1 MDASISNPGILESFY
16 PSVSRALDELSLAKT
31 TGQFEALDLDPRL
44 LQGIKDMGFDEL
56 FPIQA
61 EAISPILQGRD
72 LIGQAHTG
80 SGKTLAYAVPMLQNI
95 RVEQQGI
102 QGLVLAPTRELAV
115 QIATEFDKLSRHLR
129 IRTVPVYGGQSI
141 NVQLDRLEDPRTKI
155 VVATPGRLM
164 DHLDRRTISLERVA
178 FVVLDEADRMLDMG
192 FIDDIRTILNYVPR
206 QHQTALFSATM
217 PDQIVGLSQRYLR
230 NPLKVFVDSDE
241 LSVETVD
248 QRIVLVEEENKF
260 PAICSLLERN
270 LISRG
275 LVFCAT
281 KIRCDRLAGG
291 LAANGYDAMPIHGD
305 LSQRQRDNAIYN
317 FRSGRTGL
325 LVATDVAARG
335 LDIPKVSHVIN
346 YDMPQDPAMYFHRIG
361 RTARAGKR
369 GVAISLLTRDD
380 HEIFDAVRR
389 MTSAAIDEIPVPE
402 VPGLKVGRVYM
413 PPPPRGGGPG
423 QYNRRRRFDNRGRRR
438 GQSRW

>member
-1 MDASISNPGILESFY
+1 MTLPA
-16 PSVSRALDELSLAKT
+16 
-31 TGQFEALDLDPRL
+31 QFEALDLDPRL

-95 RVEQQGI
+95 HHNEHGI

-115 QIATEFDKLSRHLR
+115 QIATEFEKLSRHLR
-129 IRTVPVYGGQSI
+129 IRAVPIYGGQSI
-141 NVQLDRLEDPRTKI
+141 NLQLDRLEDPRTKI

-164 DHLDRRTISLERVA
+164 DHLDRRTISLDKVA

-192 FIDDIRTILNYVPR
+192 FIDDIQTILNYVPR

-217 PDQIVGLSQRYLR
+217 PEQIVYLSQRYLR
-230 NPLKVFVDSDE
+230 NPLKVFIDSEE

-248 QRIVLVEEENKF
+248 QKIVLVEEEEKF
-260 PAICSLLERN
+260 TALCSLLERN

-281 KIRCDRLAGG
+281 KIRCDRLAQG
-291 LAANGYDAMPIHGD
+291 LQANGYDAMPIHGD

-317 FRSGRTGL
+317 FRTGRTGL
-325 LVATDVAARG
+325 LIATDVAARG

-346 YDMPQDPAMYFHRIG
+346 YDMPNDPAMYFHRIG

-369 GVAISLLTRDD
+369 GAAISLLTRDD
-380 HEIFDAVRR
+380 HDMFDSVRR
-389 MTSAAIDEIPVPE
+389 MTSATIDEIPIPA

-413 PPPPRGGGPG
+413 PRPPIGGGMG
-423 QYNRRRRFDNRGRRR
+423 QYNRPRRFDNRGRRR
-438 GQSRW
+438 RYSSW

>member
-1 MDASISNPGILESFY
+1 
-16 PSVSRALDELSLAKT
+16 
-31 TGQFEALDLDPRL
+31 
-44 LQGIKDMGFDEL
+44 MGFDEL

-61 EAISPILQGRD
+61 EAITPKMQGRD

-95 RVEQQGI
+95 RPNQSGV

-115 QIATEFDKLSRHLR
+115 QIATEFEKLSRHLR
-129 IRTVPVYGGQSI
+129 IRAVPVYGGQSI
-141 NVQLDRLEDPRTKI
+141 NVQIDRLEDPRTKV

-164 DHLDRRTISLERVA
+164 DHLDRRTITLDRVS

-192 FIDDIRTILNYVPR
+192 FIDDIRAILNYVPR

-217 PDQIVGLSQRYLR
+217 PDQIVNLSQRYLR

-241 LSVETVD
+241 LSVDTVD
-248 QRIVLVEEENKF
+248 QKIVLVEEEEKF
-260 PAICSLLERN
+260 PALCSLLERN

-275 LVFCAT
+275 LVFAST
-281 KIRCDRLAGG
+281 KIRCDRLAEG
-291 LAANGYDAMPIHGD
+291 LQANGYDALPIHGD

-346 YDMPQDPAMYFHRIG
+346 YDMPNDPAMYFHRIG

-369 GVAISLLTRDD
+369 GVAISLLTRED
-380 HEIFDAVRR
+380 HEIFDSVRR
-389 MTSAAIDEIPVPE
+389 MTSAPIDEIPVPQ

-413 PPPPRGGGPG
+413 PPPPAGGGIG
-423 QYNRRRRFDNRGRRR
+423 QYNRRRRYDNRGRTR
-438 GQSRW
+438 GRSRW

>member
-1 MDASISNPGILESFY
+1 
-16 PSVSRALDELSLAKT
+16 
-31 TGQFEALDLDPRL
+31 
-44 LQGIKDMGFDEL
+44 MGFDEL

-95 RVEQQGI
+95 QQNQPGI

-115 QIATEFDKLSRHLR
+115 QIATEFEKLAKHLR
-129 IRTVPVYGGQSI
+129 VRTVPVYGGQSI
-141 NVQLDRLEDPRTKI
+141 NVQIDRLEDPRTKI

-164 DHLDRRTISLERVA
+164 DHLDRRTIRLDKVA
-178 FVVLDEADRMLDMG
+178 FLVLDEADRMLDMG
-192 FIDDIRTILNYVPR
+192 FIDDIRAILNYVPR
-206 QHQTALFSATM
+206 DHQTALFSATM
-217 PDQIVGLSQRYLR
+217 PDQIVHLSQRYLR

-248 QRIVLVEEENKF
+248 QKIVQVEEDEKF
-260 PAICSLLERN
+260 QALCSLLERN

-281 KIRCDRLAGG
+281 KIRCDRLAQG
-291 LAANGYDAMPIHGD
+291 LQANGYDAMPIHGD
-305 LSQRQRDNAIYN
+305 LSQRQRDNAIYS
-317 FRSGRTGL
+317 FRTGRTGL

-346 YDMPQDPAMYFHRIG
+346 YDMPEEPGMYFHRIG
-361 RTARAGKR
+361 RTARAGR
-369 GVAISLLTRDD
+369 QGIAISLLARDD
-380 HEIFDAVRR
+380 HELFNAVRR
-389 MTSAAIDEIPVPE
+389 MTSATIDEIPVPTI
-402 VPGLKVGRVYM
+402 PDLKINPVYM
-413 PPPPRGGGPG
+413 PRRPMLGGSPG
-423 QYNRRRRFDNRGRRR
+423 QFRRNRRCDNRGRQRR
-438 GQSRW
+438 PSRW

>member
-1 MDASISNPGILESFY
+1 MA
-16 PSVSRALDELSLAKT
+16 T
-31 TGQFEALDLDPRL
+31 TGQFEAFDLDPRL
-44 LQGIKDMGFDEL
+44 LQGIKDMGFDEV

-95 RVEQQGI
+95 QQNQPGI

-115 QIATEFDKLSRHLR
+115 QIATEFEKLAKHLR
-129 IRTVPVYGGQSI
+129 VRTVPVYGGQSI
-141 NVQLDRLEDPRTKI
+141 NLQIDRLEDPRTRI

-164 DHLDRRTISLERVA
+164 DHLDRRTIQLDKVA

-192 FIDDIRTILNYVPR
+192 FIDDIREILNYVPR
-206 QHQTALFSATM
+206 NHQTALFSATM
-217 PDQIVGLSQRYLR
+217 PEQIVHLSQRYLR

-241 LSVETVD
+241 LSVDTVV
-248 QRIVLVEEENKF
+248 QKIVQVHEDEKF
-260 PAICSLLERN
+260 PALCSLLERN

-281 KIRCDRLAGG
+281 KIRCDRLAQG
-291 LAANGYDAMPIHGD
+291 LQANGYDAMPIHGD

-317 FRSGRTGL
+317 FRTGRTGL
-325 LVATDVAARG
+325 LIATDVAARG

-346 YDMPQDPAMYFHRIG
+346 YDMPNDPVMYFHRIG
-361 RTARAGKR
+361 RTARAGKQ
-369 GVAISLLTRDD
+369 GIAISLLTRDD
-380 HEIFDAVRR
+380 HELFDGVRR
-389 MTSAAIDEIPVPE
+389 MTSATIDEIPVPSI
-402 VPGLKVGRVYM
+402 PDLKISRVYM
-413 PPPPRGGGPG
+413 PPPPMGGQG
-423 QYNRRRRFDNRGRRR
+423 QFSRPRRFDNRGRQR
-438 GQSRW
+438 GRSRW

>member
-1 MDASISNPGILESFY
+1 MAA
-16 PSVSRALDELSLAKT
+16 V
-31 TGQFEALDLDPRL
+31 GQFEAFDLDPRL

-95 RVEQQGI
+95 RQNTHGI

-115 QIATEFDKLSRHLR
+115 QISQEFDKLARHMQVR
-129 IRTVPVYGGQSI
+129 AVPIYGGQSI
-141 NVQLDRLEDPRTKI
+141 NLQIDRLEDPNTKI

-164 DHLDRRTISLERVA
+164 DHLDRRTIRLDKVS

-192 FIDDIRTILNYVPR
+192 FIDDIREILGYVPKE
-206 QHQTALFSATM
+206 HQTALFSATM
-217 PDQIVGLSQRYLR
+217 PDPIVHLSQRYLR

-241 LSVETVD
+241 LSVDTVD
-248 QRIVLVEEENKF
+248 QKIVLVEEEDKF
-260 PAICSLLERN
+260 YALCSLLEKD
-270 LISRG
+270 LVSRG

-281 KIRCDRLAGG
+281 KFRCDRLAQG
-291 LAANGYDAMPIHGD
+291 LQANGYDAMPIHGD
-305 LSQRQRDNAIYN
+305 LSQRQRDNAIHN
-317 FRSGRTGL
+317 FRSGKTGL

-346 YDMPQDPAMYFHRIG
+346 YDMPMDPAMYFHRVG
-361 RTARAGKR
+361 RTARAGRR
-369 GVAISLLTRDD
+369 GVAISFLDRDD
-380 HEIFDAVRR
+380 HDVFSEVRR
-389 MTSAAIDEIPVPE
+389 LTSASIDEIPIPE
-402 VPGLKVGRVYM
+402 IPGFKVSRVYM
-413 PPPPRGGGPG
+413 PARPLQGVGQGGFRRNRG
-423 QYNRRRRFDNRGRRR
+423 FDNRGRQMRR
-438 GQSRW
+438 SRW

>member
-1 MDASISNPGILESFY
+1 LPAM
-16 PSVSRALDELSLAKT
+16 
-31 TGQFEALDLDPRL
+31 FEALDLDPRL

-95 RVEQQGI
+95 RQDQSGI

-115 QIATEFDKLSRHLR
+115 QIATEFEKLSRHLR

-141 NVQLDRLEDPRTKI
+141 NVQFDRLGDPRTKI

-164 DHLDRRTISLERVA
+164 DHLDRRTISLGKVT

-192 FIDDIRTILNYVPR
+192 FIEDIRAILNYVPR

-217 PDQIVGLSQRYLR
+217 PDQIVSLSQQYLR

-241 LSVETVD
+241 ISVETVD
-248 QRIVLVEEENKF
+248 QKMVLVEEDEKF
-260 PAICSLLERN
+260 TALCSLLERN

-281 KIRCDRLAGG
+281 KIRCDRLAQG
-291 LAANGYDAMPIHGD
+291 LQANGYDAMPIHGD
-305 LSQRQRDNAIYN
+305 LSQRQRDNAIHS
-317 FRSGRTGL
+317 FRSGGTGL
-325 LVATDVAARG
+325 LIATDVAARG

-346 YDMPQDPAMYFHRIG
+346 YDMPNDAAMYFHRIG

-369 GVAISLLTRDD
+369 GVAISLLTRED

-389 MTSAAIDEIPVPE
+389 MTSAVIDEIPIPE

-413 PPPPRGGGPG
+413 PPPPAGGGVG
-423 QYNRRRRFDNRGRRR
+423 RYNRRRRFDSRGGTRRR
-438 GQSRW
+438 SRW